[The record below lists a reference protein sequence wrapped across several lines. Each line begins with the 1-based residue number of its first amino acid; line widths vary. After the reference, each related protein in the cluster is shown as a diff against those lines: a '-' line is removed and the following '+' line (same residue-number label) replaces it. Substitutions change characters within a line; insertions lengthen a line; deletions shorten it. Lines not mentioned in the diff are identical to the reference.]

1 LEASYLYYY
10 ATDAGVIPHEDQDQR
25 VKDRLSSLIA
35 DCLIIAKNAKFDVF
49 NALTLM
55 DNVPILRDL
64 KFGVGDGFLNFYLYN
79 WRTKPLSGMKTEG
92 DVPAGKGVGVVML

>member
-1 LEASYLYYY
+1 
-10 ATDAGVIPHEDQDQR
+10 
-25 VKDRLSSLIA
+25 VKNRLSSLIA
-35 DCLIIAKNAKFDVF
+35 DCLIIANNAKFDVF

-79 WRTKPLSGMKTEG
+79 WRTKPLSGMRKEG
-92 DVPAGKGVGVVML
+92 DVPPGQGVGIVML